1 MNSCI
6 NSLEEVL
13 LYFSMVEYSFGR
25 DSNSLKQFLIIQL
38 GRFVLVFNSS
48 LVELIIVRGEV
59 LSFATHLYDAYII
72 F

>member
-1 MNSCI
+1 
-6 NSLEEVL
+6 
-13 LYFSMVEYSFGR
+13 MVEYSFGR